1 MPTIPSSHSSLAVPM
16 KRRQFLQA
24 IAAASVIPSQAL
36 AQSGHDL
43 ALVNARI
50 MTMDPARPAAEAVL
64 IRNGHI
70 AMVGS
75 SAEVERHAD
84 GIDRFDARQRLV
96 TPGFVDAHVHFEMTC
111 LAREFQVPCHAPP
124 HRSLQDIFATLS
136 EKVGSTPKGE
146 WIIGRSSFGLA
157 GKIDDARLANR
168 HELDAITDEHPLALF
183 SGLHVAMLNTAALHA
198 LGLWELADDPP
209 RGIFIDVEPSGAPSG
224 IATEVWDLL
233 PDYSVGQVE
242 TALRNHAHE
251 TFIAK
256 GTTTIGNIPYS
267 ANDLRAD
274 QNLQARGELPLRL
287 RVYHHVPRTVS
298 LSSLLDAGL
307 VSGMGN
313 SMFRFGGIKIFI
325 DGIGFDA
332 FGNTL
337 DDVKRTQ
344 AELDEFVAT
353 AHTAGIQLIMHAL
366 STKGMLMAADAVEA
380 AMRRDARP
388 HRHRIEHGGGLLAQP
403 AEMRRLK
410 SLGIL
415 PVVTPH
421 FWIDGPYEVPR
432 FKSMI
437 EYGLQ
442 PVMVTDT
449 TGTVPG
455 SSAPLRNMA
464 ASMLEAK
471 DGGAAPSASEAL
483 TFEQALRMNTAW
495 AAYSIFEDHEKGTIT
510 PGKLGDLAVLSQDP
524 GTLRGR
530 DLFEMGVDATI
541 LGGEIVFAA

>member
-1 MPTIPSSHSSLAVPM
+1 MPTVPSSHSSSFLNM
-16 KRRQFLQA
+16 KRRHFLQG
-24 IAAASVIPSQAL
+24 IAAASVVPSQAL

-43 ALVNARI
+43 AIVNARI
-50 MTMDPARPAAEAVL
+50 MTMDPARPEAEAVL

-70 AMVGS
+70 VMVGS
-75 SAEVERHAD
+75 NADIERHAD
-84 GIDRFDARQRLV
+84 GIDRFDARQRIV
-96 TPGFVDAHVHFEMTC
+96 TPGFVDTHVHFEMTC
-111 LAREFQVPCHAPP
+111 LAREYQVPCHVPP
-124 HRSLQDIFATLS
+124 HRSLEDIFAALS
-136 EKVGSTPKGE
+136 EKVSSTPKGQ

-157 GKIDDARLANR
+157 GRIDDGRLANR
-168 HELDAITDEHPLALF
+168 HELDAITDQHPLALF
-183 SGLHVAMLNTAALHA
+183 SGLHVAMLNTAALHE

-209 RGIFIDVEPSGAPSG
+209 RGVFIDVEPSGAPSG

-233 PDYSVGQVE
+233 PDYSVGEIE
-242 TALRNHAHE
+242 TALKKHAHE

-274 QNLQARGELPLRL
+274 QNLQARGELPVRL
-287 RVYHHVPRTVS
+287 RAYHHVPRTVS
-298 LSSLLDAGL
+298 LSSLLDTGL

-332 FGNTL
+332 FGNEL

-344 AELDEFVAT
+344 AELDDFVT
-353 AHTAGIQLIMHAL
+353 SAHAAGIQLIMHAL
-366 STKGMLMAADAVEA
+366 TTKGMLMAADAVEE
-380 AMRRDARP
+380 AMRKDARP
-388 HRHRIEHGGGLLAQP
+388 HRHRIEHGGGLLERP
-403 AEMRRLK
+403 EEMRRLK

-421 FWIDGPYEVPR
+421 FWLGGPYNVPLFR
-432 FKSMI
+432 SMI
-437 EYGLQ
+437 EHGLQ

-471 DGGAAPSASEAL
+471 DGGAAPSANEVL
-483 TFEQALRMNTAW
+483 TFEEALRMNTAW
-495 AAYSIFEDHEKGTIT
+495 AAYSIFEDHEKGTIMS
-510 PGKLGDLAVLSQDP
+510 GKLGDLAVLSQDP
-524 GTLRGR
+524 GTLSGR
-530 DLFEMGVDATI
+530 DLFDMGVDATI
-541 LGGEIVFAA
+541 LGGEIVFQA